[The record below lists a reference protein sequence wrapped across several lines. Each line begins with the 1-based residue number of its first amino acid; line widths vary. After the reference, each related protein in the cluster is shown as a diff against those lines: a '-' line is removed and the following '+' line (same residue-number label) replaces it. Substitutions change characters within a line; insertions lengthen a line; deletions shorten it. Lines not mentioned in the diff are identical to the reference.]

1 MHRSIFESWEVFM
14 VALCASDSF
23 PVIRKVWRK
32 AHNIRGKR
40 NLNVLFSIRQPPA
53 PGFAAIRWQEV

>member
-1 MHRSIFESWEVFM
+1 MHRFIFESWEVFM

-32 AHNIRGKR
+32 VHSIRGKR
-40 NLNVLFSIRQPPA
+40 NLNVLFSITCN
-53 PGFAAIRWQEV
+53 VNY